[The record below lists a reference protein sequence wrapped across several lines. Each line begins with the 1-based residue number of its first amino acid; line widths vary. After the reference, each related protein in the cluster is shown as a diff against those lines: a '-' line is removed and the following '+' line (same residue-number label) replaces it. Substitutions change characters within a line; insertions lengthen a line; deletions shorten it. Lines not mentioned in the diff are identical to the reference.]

1 MPPPRRVFTGNVYG
15 SWTVVQYRPNKSLC
29 QCSCGTVCLVCNT
42 NLTGN
47 GSKRCK
53 GCQFKGQV
61 GKPTRG
67 RKSLRWIPRETYLR
81 LLTMVV
87 NVIKRCTDPLNVAYK
102 NYGERGITIYPAWQ
116 TDKWQFIGYLAQLP
130 GYDDPELVLDR
141 IDNDGNYEPGNLRF
155 TTRQV
160 SSLNRRRDYGA
171 RLRKGPDG
179 RFTGGKGT

>member
-1 MPPPRRVFTGNVYG
+1 
-15 SWTVVQYRPNKSLC
+15 
-29 QCSCGTVCLVCNT
+29 
-42 NLTGN
+42 
-47 GSKRCK
+47 
-53 GCQFKGQV
+53 
-61 GKPTRG
+61 
-67 RKSLRWIPRETYLR
+67 
-81 LLTMVV
+81 MVV